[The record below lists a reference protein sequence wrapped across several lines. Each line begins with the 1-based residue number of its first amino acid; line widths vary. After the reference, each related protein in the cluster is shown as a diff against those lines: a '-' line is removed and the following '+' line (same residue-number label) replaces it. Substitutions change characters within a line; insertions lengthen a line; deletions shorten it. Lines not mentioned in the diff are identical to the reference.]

1 MGSIVFM
8 SHKRDL
14 LKQILLK
21 FTIAVAFVFSV
32 QSDVSADDS
41 RVLDATPEQMVMRMT
56 NLLKV
61 DGDVKVLV
69 DFISW
74 NHAFDELSADEKA
87 YMKVTNAQMYRELYL
102 NTFEDPGK
110 TFARIAEKFA
120 AGVDIQN
127 TPDYKTIETELN
139 RQLEQLKKK
148 LKNVD
153 FKVTNSKVFAD
164 KAIISLSMNFEGNTH
179 QIEMPLIKVNN
190 IWFLRSPK
198 SFEKPFSAWG
208 VVDEKNG

>member
-1 MGSIVFM
+1 M